1 MTLID
6 NAKEVLFKAWSI
18 RLALLSAIISA
29 MEVALPFFTTFI
41 PPNTMAILAVL
52 TSAGAAIARLVAQ
65 PNTLPQQVQA
75 DEEDYP

>member
-6 NAKEVLFKAWSI
+6 NARDVLLKAWSV
-18 RLALLSAIISA
+18 RLALLSAVLSA
-29 MEVALPFFTTFI
+29 AEVALPFFTTFI

-65 PNTLPQQVQA
+65 PESLPKS
-75 DEEDYP
+75 